1 MPYKSE
7 AQRRYFNANRDK
19 LEAEGVDVDEWNQ
32 SSKGK
37 KMPEKAAIEKLA
49 RCWKGY
55 EPVPGKAPYSDDSC
69 RPVGSKAKK
78 KDEKKASLIPDF
90 NSVRGLA
97 KLAALGNMCS
107 CGQPEDECGCSG
119 DDKQAAAASKAKD
132 IVNMDSRGGVLAD
145 YLTPGSW
152 GGERA
157 GRTQAMADAMD
168 ENTTFNVRHPKTSQ
182 IGHTLGGGLIGSSL
196 GGLLGSLISGE
207 REHQVGG
214 ATIGGILGG
223 LGGTLLSGRRRRDEM
238 KRIGHFYD
246 KDREEGKLNPK
257 RPEFSSA
264 ATVLLPSR
272 GPHRIGQLEAF
283 NAIKGDKSIAD
294 QRGSF
299 QTGSMRDNLYAMGL
313 LPTIGGAVSLPHNYL
328 LNLKTELANERKKE
342 KPADFK
348 RSPKQANDDAS
359 MLGRISANM
368 KDVGDTAAKH
378 LGSARNYVTDNV
390 NSENLALGMPLAGAS
405 LGAVGGNLLHR
416 LAGVV
421 RPQEDDEKRKKSRN
435 VAMLLGA
442 GLGGGAGLR
451 GLSSPKPLVQ
461 GSFPASQAQSFSGLA

>member
-55 EPVPGKAPYSDDSC
+55 EPVPGKAPYSNDSC
-69 RPVGSKAKK
+69 RPKGSKAKK

-97 KLAALGNMCS
+97 KLAALGVMCS
-107 CGQPEDECGCSG
+107 CGQPEDECGCN
-119 DDKQAAAASKAKD
+119 KQASCDKMCSCGK
-132 IVNMDSRGGVLAD
+132 S
-145 YLTPGSW
+145 
-152 GGERA
+152 E
-157 GRTQAMADAMD
+157 D
-168 ENTTFNVRHPKTSQ
+168 EC
-182 IGHTLGGGLIGSSL
+182 
-196 GGLLGSLISGE
+196 
-207 REHQVGG
+207 
-214 ATIGGILGG
+214 
-223 LGGTLLSGRRRRDEM
+223 DC
-238 KRIGHFYD
+238 D
-246 KDREEGKLNPK
+246 
-257 RPEFSSA
+257 
-264 ATVLLPSR
+264 
-272 GPHRIGQLEAF
+272 
-283 NAIKGDKSIAD
+283 
-294 QRGSF
+294 
-299 QTGSMRDNLYAMGL
+299 
-313 LPTIGGAVSLPHNYL
+313 
-328 LNLKTELANERKKE
+328 
-342 KPADFK
+342 
-348 RSPKQANDDAS
+348 KQANDDSS
-359 MLGRISANM
+359 MLGRLAAGA

-421 RPQEDDEKRKKSRN
+421 RPQKDDEKRKKSRN

-461 GSFPASQAQSFSGLA
+461 GSFPESQAESFSGLA